1 MAALNLSR
9 GKQLIISHVAA
20 RLNGYV
26 GGYGNKVFIS
36 VKYYLCEI
44 FLRNGLSLKR
54 MSWVSLMKCLSMF

>member
-1 MAALNLSR
+1 MAALNLSH

-36 VKYYLCEI
+36 VKYCLCQI
-44 FLRNGLSLKR
+44 FLRNGLSLK
-54 MSWVSLMKCLSMF
+54 LINCILL